1 MIKSA
6 EEFVRLR
13 ESEIQEEQY
22 RASND
27 SAELEIW
34 YEVIRK
40 YPEFKEW
47 VIHNKTIPIE
57 ILELLA
63 EDKDPRV
70 RSEVARKRKINDK
83 IFSTLSIDPNENV
96 RYALIFNTKISKDKS
111 KLKLIKV
118 DDSAWLQEK
127 LKEKMTE

>member
-13 ESEIQEEQY
+13 ESEIQEEQH

-83 IFSTLSIDPNENV
+83 IFSTLSIDQDENV
-96 RYALIFNTKISKDKS
+96 RYALIFNTKFSKDKA

-127 LKEKMTE
+127 LEEKMTE